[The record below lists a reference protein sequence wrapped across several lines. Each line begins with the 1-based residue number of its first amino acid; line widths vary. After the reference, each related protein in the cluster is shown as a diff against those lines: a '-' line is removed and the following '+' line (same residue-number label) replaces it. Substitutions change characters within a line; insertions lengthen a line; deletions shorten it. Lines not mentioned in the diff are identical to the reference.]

1 MMKLRSNVG
10 VLLLYLLAAVLV
22 VYSVSLVFLSN
33 FNMGNLMVWLLTGCV
48 TGYAVFRRP
57 VNAWFSAGIGRV
69 AFWVLAVLG
78 CGILARRD
86 KSRAAWGALCLLC
99 AVATLVRP
107 YEAVLWLYPLALA
120 WHDRRRIAVCVA
132 GGAVSLGG
140 TLVLMSKFY
149 APYFFTNVDM
159 TPVQELLHAHPIE
172 ALKDVVHKLMG
183 ALQTV
188 GRTILTDFTQ
198 RSGGYYLLFFLLLCI
213 VLACLAWDARRQRP
227 VFWKGCA
234 AATSGIVFLAL
245 MLMYRPGEGS
255 RHTLI
260 LDLLLL
266 ASLLLE
272 NHRPAAATAA
282 VSVLLALTG
291 VLSLAKGY
299 GLPRYSE
306 VWDNEVQQVQAALEK
321 SQAAVDSEDPWDHTA
336 AYAFLDEVHCGL
348 LYGVPDGMGIQFD
361 ENSYLE
367 DAANPVYARYVFTSA
382 GSNTAARLTADGWSV
397 LYESEKCVL
406 YERAR

>member
-1 MMKLRSNVG
+1 
-10 VLLLYLLAAVLV
+10 
-22 VYSVSLVFLSN
+22 
-33 FNMGNLMVWLLTGCV
+33 
-48 TGYAVFRRP
+48 
-57 VNAWFSAGIGRV
+57 
-69 AFWVLAVLG
+69 
-78 CGILARRD
+78 
-86 KSRAAWGALCLLC
+86 
-99 AVATLVRP
+99 
-107 YEAVLWLYPLALA
+107 
-120 WHDRRRIAVCVA
+120 
-132 GGAVSLGG
+132 
-140 TLVLMSKFY
+140 
-149 APYFFTNVDM
+149 
-159 TPVQELLHAHPIE
+159 
-172 ALKDVVHKLMG
+172 MG

-406 YERAR
+406 YERTR